1 MLRKSDYI
9 RLTVILI
16 LQLCLLNAPLLAEN
30 DPSPSGIKN
39 QPTNLRFP
47 SATLDVGMSRLFHLR
62 DGNVINGTI
71 IEIIGDSTA
80 VVETPDGTLRIP
92 TWEILEEMVDL
103 VKQDGTRFEGPMLS
117 EDDFS
122 VSVKTP
128 YGVVVV
134 LKRDVIAM
142 DRYYGDKK
150 VSWTEVERRFL
161 ATEELIDIFLD
172 PTAIPLQPHTIYLSG
187 LSLGYGFTENFTLRT
202 RFGHNFGGD
211 LNLRPLFRVYHRTTG
226 ASELSLSVGV
236 NLYSRH
242 SMKTEALKYSHWL
255 VDKRGSVEIR
265 LDEED
270 SPEIEEALVDEESRQ
285 FFASTYMVLSQRES
299 LPSGRGKWGWHLG
312 TQISSLTFSEPKLNP
327 GFEWDSEFAIPY
339 RVWVAMDY
347 DLSKRVKFLIEVFAD
362 NGHKYV
368 DLNDVIDAYF
378 DFGGTPFM
386 IDTKHGDYQPLDLD
400 FGFLWSKSDNFRLGI
415 HFQSPYLNFY
425 WKW

>member
-1 MLRKSDYI
+1 
-9 RLTVILI
+9 
-16 LQLCLLNAPLLAEN
+16 
-30 DPSPSGIKN
+30 
-39 QPTNLRFP
+39 
-47 SATLDVGMSRLFHLR
+47 MSRLFHLR

-71 IEIIGDSTA
+71 IEIVGDSVA

-92 TWEILEEMVDL
+92 TWEILEEMVEL

-187 LSLGYGFTENFTLRT
+187 LSLGYGFTEDFTLRT
-202 RFGHNFGGD
+202 RFGHNFSGD
-211 LNLRPLFRVYHRTTG
+211 LNLRPIFRVYHRTTG
-226 ASELSLSVGV
+226 ASELSLSLGA
-236 NLYSRH
+236 NLFSRH
-242 SMKTEALKYSHWL
+242 SMKTEAVKYSHWL
-255 VDKRGSVEIR
+255 VDKSGAADVR

-270 SPEIEEALVDEESRQ
+270 APSVEDALVDEESRK
-285 FFASTYMVLSQRES
+285 FFASTYMVLSRRVS

-312 TQISSLTFSEPKLNP
+312 TQINSLTFSKPKLNP
-327 GFEWDSEFAIPY
+327 GFEWDSELAIPY

-347 DLSKRVKFLIEVFAD
+347 DLSKRIKFLIEVFAD
-362 NGHKYV
+362 NGHKHV
-368 DLNDVIDAYF
+368 DLNDVISAYF

-386 IDTKHGDYQPLDLD
+386 IDTQHGDYQPLDLD
-400 FGFLWSKSDNFRLGI
+400 FGFMWSKSDNFRIGI